1 LTTGTTLH
9 PSFSLKTSSDKYL
22 SISVNA
28 EKLTLGKP
36 QVELRADAEEIGK
49 FEGLRIKC
57 QRDFVNK
64 ARAELAGG
72 PKGKKRNTENGRT
85 VDIEGTVD
93 DERERKYAPLSQRN
107 RFLNQADIIALAAQS
122 SRLGISG
129 SQSYRRPIG
138 ADSAR
143 RRRMVD

>member
-1 LTTGTTLH
+1 LSASTPSRGPLEGFVPTLTTGTTLH

-22 SISVNA
+22 SISINA

-36 QVELRADAEEIGK
+36 QVELRADAEEIGN

-93 DERERKYAPLSQRN
+93 DERERK
-107 RFLNQADIIALAAQS
+107 
-122 SRLGISG
+122 
-129 SQSYRRPIG
+129 
-138 ADSAR
+138 
-143 RRRMVD
+143 